1 VPGIARQAAPAS
13 AEKGRGAARCQGR
26 RPAQDARLLIRAL
39 DPAFWKDNWREAL
52 VSSPAARRDRYGPAE
67 ELAQW
72 DRRAE
77 GYARQSESPE
87 SRAWRSEILRWLAAR
102 GALESRFRVLDIGAG
117 PGNFALHLAAR
128 VRQVTALEPAP
139 GMAAILRRRKEARDL
154 RNLRVVERGW
164 GEVRLEREGWAG
176 AFDLVFASM
185 SPGVDGPEAL
195 ERMLGASR
203 RFCYLSGWSGGLW
216 GQWGLA
222 RRELWP
228 ILFAEQLGP
237 YPNDV
242 LYAFGLLY
250 ARGLRPELR
259 FRWQESRHDLSRE
272 EAEEELGR
280 LFERYTPL
288 TPAVRRRIAEYVHER
303 TRGGRFRQAAGQC
316 QGFLLWEVEPALSA
330 RGARARTRAAPRSR
344 SRRSPGGRRP
354 GSDRRTPPR

>member
-1 VPGIARQAAPAS
+1 MN
-13 AEKGRGAARCQGR
+13 
-26 RPAQDARLLIRAL
+26 RAFE
-39 DPAFWKDNWREAL
+39 PAFWEAIWREAATL
-52 VSSPAARRDRYGPAE
+52 SPVARRERFGAAE
-67 ELAQW
+67 ELAHWSQ
-72 DRRAE
+72 RAE
-77 GYARQSESPE
+77 GYARQAESAE
-87 SRAWRSEILRWLAAR
+87 GRARRTEILRWLEAR
-102 GALESRFRVLDIGAG
+102 GALQPGFRVLDIGAG
-117 PGNFALHLAAR
+117 PGNFALPLAGR

-139 GMAAILRRRKEARDL
+139 GMAAILRRRKAERGL
-154 RNLRVVERGW
+154 RNLRVVQRGW
-164 GEVRLEREGWAG
+164 GQVELEREGWAG

-228 ILFAEQLGP
+228 VLFREEIGN

-288 TPAVRRRIAEYVHER
+288 TPAVRRRIGDYVRGR
-303 TRGGRFRQAAGQC
+303 TRGGRFRQAARQC
-316 QGFLLWEVEPALSA
+316 QGFLLWEVEPVLSA
-330 RGARARTRAAPRSR
+330 RGARARTRAARRPR
-344 SRRSPGGRRP
+344 SRRSPGGPRP

>member
-1 VPGIARQAAPAS
+1 M
-13 AEKGRGAARCQGR
+13 
-26 RPAQDARLLIRAL
+26 
-39 DPAFWKDNWREAL
+39 
-52 VSSPAARRDRYGPAE
+52 ARRDRYGSAE

-87 SRAWRSEILRWLAAR
+87 SRAWRAEVLRWLRPAGPWR
-102 GALESRFRVLDIGAG
+102 PGFRVLDIGAG
-117 PGNFALHLAAR
+117 PGNFALPLAAR

-139 GMAAILRRRKEARDL
+139 GMAVILRRRQEARGL
-154 RNLRVVERGW
+154 RNIRVVQRGW

-195 ERMLGASR
+195 ERMLEASR

-228 ILFAEQLGP
+228 ALFREEAGN

-259 FRWQESRHDLSRE
+259 FRWQESRHDLGRE

-288 TPAVRRRIAEYVHER
+288 TPAVRRRIGEYVRER
-303 TRGGRFRQAAGQC
+303 TRGGRFRQAVRQC

-344 SRRSPGGRRP
+344 SRRSARWATSRIGFG
-354 GSDRRTPPR
+354 TPPR